1 MEAFL
6 VSTGVVAIGEIGD
19 KTQLLSLVLAARYR
33 APWPILAGIVV
44 ATLVNHAIAA
54 WAGGLV
60 RAAVP
65 PDVLRWLLAA
75 SFFAVALWALKPDTL
90 DEKREREVGP
100 LGVFGVTLVAFFL
113 AEMGDK
119 TQVAT
124 VMLAAK
130 FPALVQ
136 VIAGTTLG
144 MVLANAPV
152 VLAGKL
158 AADRIPL
165 KAIRIVAA
173 LIFAAIGVWVLVA
186 GVPG

>member
-65 PDVLRWLLAA
+65 PDVLKWLLAA
-75 SFFAVALWALKPDTL
+75 SFF
-90 DEKREREVGP
+90 
-100 LGVFGVTLVAFFL
+100 
-113 AEMGDK
+113 
-119 TQVAT
+119 
-124 VMLAAK
+124 
-130 FPALVQ
+130 
-136 VIAGTTLG
+136 
-144 MVLANAPV
+144 
-152 VLAGKL
+152 
-158 AADRIPL
+158 
-165 KAIRIVAA
+165 
-173 LIFAAIGVWVLVA
+173 
-186 GVPG
+186 